1 MVSCDLCGRALWN
14 RGEHDLY
21 VPLYK
26 LLHGEVI
33 IFGPGPGLGQPY
45 LLVGPLC
52 GEGRVV
58 SWFLGTP
65 TCCGL
70 VRHSCPLED
79 EVGLLG

>member
-1 MVSCDLCGRALWN
+1 MVSSDLCGRALWN

-33 IFGPGPGLGQPY
+33 IFGPVPGLGQPY

-52 GEGRVV
+52 GEGRVAGPAGGP
-58 SWFLGTP
+58 LG
-65 TCCGL
+65 G
-70 VRHSCPLED
+70 
-79 EVGLLG
+79 